1 MTRKRLLLACA
12 VLAALAGAAY
22 VSQDDPGA
30 AGVRMADAATRLLES
45 FTPEQKAQ
53 GTFAFEDRERTNWHF
68 VPLQGPDR
76 KATRKGLPL
85 ERMDARQKALARELV
100 RAGTSGDGY
109 RKALAIMSL
118 EVILRDLEKGGA
130 MVRNPEWYFFSIFG
144 APSRTGRWGWR
155 VEGHHLSRK

>member
-12 VLAALAGAAY
+12 VLTALAGAAY

-45 FTPEQKAQ
+45 LTPEQKAEA
-53 GTFAFEDRERTNWHF
+53 TFAFDDRERTNWHF

-85 ERMDARQKALARELV
+85 ERMEARQKALARELV
-100 RAGTSGDGY
+100 RAGT
-109 RKALAIMSL
+109 
-118 EVILRDLEKGGA
+118 
-130 MVRNPEWYFFSIFG
+130 
-144 APSRTGRWGWR
+144 
-155 VEGHHLSRK
+155 